1 MNCCESSYMHTEYNT
16 VFTVV
21 CHFLRSWKV
30 VILHTVCVLFQA
42 SYFLHYLVLGPLE
55 ALAALGLLWREI
67 GASSLAGMGLLL
79 LLVPVQIK
87 MGHFLMGLRLALYAN
102 GTCYCNR
109 IIIF

>member
-1 MNCCESSYMHTEYNT
+1 MNCCESSYMYTVCNT

-21 CHFLRSWKV
+21 CRFLRSWKV
-30 VILHTVCVLFQA
+30 VILHTACVLFQA

-55 ALAALGLLWREI
+55 ALAVLGLLWREI

-87 MGHFLMGLRLALYAN
+87 MGHFLMGLRLALCKWYLLL
-102 GTCYCNR
+102 
-109 IIIF
+109 